1 MSGNKSNKEENKIKP
16 KDENEFALILQEKLN
31 KELKD
36 NGVLVSKHKNL
47 IYKVIVKEKFKFES
61 LKFEPETPEDPK
73 RGSNDH
79 AFQKDLLIENLLIN
93 ECKKLIEKVKL
104 IENDGELI
112 NECEELIKNVKNN
125 EECKGLINEC
135 KKLIKKYKKLIEKV
149 ENSKEL
155 INECEELIGK
165 VESNEE
171 RKELIKKCEKL
182 VEKCK
187 ELIKKVE
194 NNEELIKKCE
204 KLVEKVKLIENNIE
218 DKECKELIGKVE
230 NDGELIN
237 ECKELINECEE
248 LIGKVES
255 NEKRKELI
263 KKCEKLVE
271 KCKELIKKVENNEE
285 LIKKCE
291 KLVEKCEELN
301 KNYVKLNKNDEKL
314 IKKCKELIKNVE
326 IAENNKELIKKC
338 KELIKKFEEYI
349 TLTKKCEKKFF
360 LLPLVVIEIK
370 YGSFSTHDVLTYS
383 EKALKHKEIYPYL
396 RYGLLIGQKN
406 KEIAI
411 FNRFFTHNK
420 GFDFAYAL
428 KDINNDELIKEL
440 AEMIKQQIDSARSL
454 FDILNNENQV
464 KKFNTVIKIEKVS
477 KD

>member
-171 RKELIKKCEKL
+171 
-182 VEKCK
+182 
-187 ELIKKVE
+187 
-194 NNEELIKKCE
+194 
-204 KLVEKVKLIENNIE
+204 
-218 DKECKELIGKVE
+218 
-230 NDGELIN
+230 
-237 ECKELINECEE
+237 
-248 LIGKVES
+248 
-255 NEKRKELI
+255 RKELI